1 MFRLC
6 TLQVSYFRKTTKM
19 SEERTLKVKKRIA
32 LVAHDNKKKE
42 LIEWVT
48 HNKNILARNEL
59 YGTGTTG
66 RLIEES
72 TGLSVTRLRSGPMG
86 GDLQLGSMIADNK
99 IGLVIF
105 FWDPMEAQPHDPDI
119 RALLRMCVVWNIPI
133 ANNRSTADFIIT
145 SPLFNEEYKLK
156 MTDYSK
162 YIQRKV

>member
-1 MFRLC
+1 
-6 TLQVSYFRKTTKM
+6 M
-19 SEERTLKVKKRIA
+19 SETRTLHLTKRIA
-32 LVAHDNKKKE
+32 LVAHDNKKQE
-42 LIEWVT
+42 LIEWAK
-48 HNKNILARNEL
+48 HNKETLGRNEL

-66 RLIEES
+66 RLIQEA
-72 TGLSVTRLRSGPMG
+72 TGLFVNKLKSGPMG

-99 IGLVIF
+99 IGVVIF

-145 SPLFNEEYKLK
+145 SPLFNQEYELK